1 MSNLQEKRLAAGMS
15 QSQLAKASG
24 VPVGV
29 LQHYEQGSRNIDGA
43 KLETLADLA
52 AALGCKIPEL
62 LESPEL
68 AEKVRRNS

>member
-1 MSNLQEKRLAAGMS
+1 MSNLQEKRIAAGMS

-52 AALGCKIPEL
+52 AALGCKIVDI
-62 LESPEL
+62 LESPDIV
-68 AEKVRRNS
+68 EKVRRYA